1 MLLRSLTK
9 HVREQNWFAVALDF
23 FIVVAGILIAFQ
35 ITNWNEAKT
44 NKVGVVA
51 SLERLDKEVAQNI
64 DHIDHIL
71 VLFEKNHEDM
81 NLGRDAINS
90 CTYSPEA
97 QAALERMFFH
107 FTDDILP
114 NFVTVALDK
123 LADQDRYQTSL
134 SAEFQDAF
142 GSYTGKLKE
151 EYEQL
156 GNHYDKMW
164 SHFVSYHPGV
174 SAFFS
179 EAPSGAQGDTNS
191 YEGWGFKLD
200 RPFEEICADATFR
213 GRFINTL
220 GFYTSIGGRLGRL
233 KTEAETFQT
242 ALREELETQ

>member
-1 MLLRSLTK
+1 MLLRSISK
-9 HVREQNWFAVALDF
+9 HVKDQNWFAVALDF
-23 FIVVAGILIAFQ
+23 FIVVAGMLIAFQ

-44 NKVGVVA
+44 NKVGVIA
-51 SLERLDKEVAQNI
+51 SLERLDKEVSQNLKKI
-64 DHIDHIL
+64 DDIL
-71 VLFEKNHEDM
+71 IHFERSHEDM

-97 QAALERMFFH
+97 QAALERMFFN

-114 NFVTVALDK
+114 NFVTVAIDK

-142 GSYTGKLKE
+142 GAYTGELKE

-156 GNHYDKMW
+156 SNHYDKMW

-174 SAFFS
+174 TAYF
-179 EAPSGAQGDTNS
+179 PDTQDNIDT

-213 GRFINTL
+213 GRFMNTL
-220 GFYTSIGGRLGRL
+220 GFYTSIGRRLGRL
-233 KTEAETFQT
+233 KTEAETFQP
-242 ALREELETQ
+242 ALRAELERL